1 MAELLLAPLERVL
14 KNAGA
19 NRVSEDAVQA
29 LREAVE
35 DYAVALSEASVAL
48 AKHAG
53 RKTVQSGDVKLA
65 AK

>member
-1 MAELLLAPLERVL
+1 MAELPLAPLERIL

-19 NRVSEDAVQA
+19 GRASEDAVKA

-35 DYAVALSEASVAL
+35 DYAEALAEAAVAL
-48 AKHAG
+48 AKHTG
-53 RKTVQSGDVKLA
+53 RKTVKGEDVKLA